1 MLTSQFAGSYIGW
14 LGKGTNTAM
23 RKKKLLMLGLVCA
36 LAAVF
41 AVKVRGEAA
50 GEIGRLAGLMGWKA
64 GTVPR
69 LLGGQGAGDERR
81 ETTLKTGTRWTAASE
96 AK

>member
-1 MLTSQFAGSYIGW
+1 MSKQ
-14 LGKGTNTAM
+14 
-23 RKKKLLMLGLVCA
+23 KLLLLGLACA
-36 LAAVF
+36 VAAVF
-41 AVKVRGEAA
+41 AVGVRAEAR
-50 GEIGRLAGLMGWKA
+50 EEVKRLAGLMGWKA